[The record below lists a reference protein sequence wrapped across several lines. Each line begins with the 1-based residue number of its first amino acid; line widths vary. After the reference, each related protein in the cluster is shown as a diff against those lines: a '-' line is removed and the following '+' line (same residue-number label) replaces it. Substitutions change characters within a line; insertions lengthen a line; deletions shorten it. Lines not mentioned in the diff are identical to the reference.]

1 MDQAERKD
9 TAQHALVYVGIAVAV
24 VVILVLLWYAIDVVL
39 LAFVGVLAA
48 ILLRAPADW
57 LSERFGWREGW
68 SLALRGAVLLGVL
81 IVGGVLGR
89 GILAQ
94 ALALVDRIPEIV
106 EGFRQELGKSDVGKR
121 LVALADTSG
130 MFSSGG
136 VQVLGR
142 GLGLIGS
149 TFGVVA
155 NVMIVAFFAV
165 FMAAQPHMYVEGA
178 LHLFARKKRERMREV
193 LYEIGR
199 VLRRWLVGQTALAV
213 CVAILTGAGLILE
226 APFPFALALL
236 AGLMEFVPYIGPFLA
251 AIPAVMVGSRTA
263 RTSRS
268 ILARYSSAYSSWKA
282 TCSRRSCS
290 SAVHLPPAAI
300 LFAQVLMGAIVGA
313 LGVAVATLLAAA
325 VMVAVG
331 CSTSRTRSATRT
343 PRGTSAAPNRCRS
356 TPGSDPTRRGRRA
369 IRRGTRPAGPRRRAG
384 GIPGRAAGPGPR
396 EPVVVA
402 ALAPVD
408 PDAVGLRE
416 REERSLRR
424 GAARRARASAVL
436 VQHRSN
442 HAVPLV
448 VAVAPSGK
456 IFVLRT
462 STA

>member
-9 TAQHALVYVGIAVAV
+9 TAQHALVYVGVAVAV

-57 LSERFGWREGW
+57 ISERFGWREGW
-68 SLALRGAVLLGVL
+68 SLALVGAVLLGVL
-81 IVGGVLGR
+81 IVGGVLFGR

-106 EGFRQELGKSDVGKR
+106 EGFRQELGKTDLGKR
-121 LVALADTSG
+121 LVALADMSG

-213 CVAILTGAGLILE
+213 CVAVLTGTGLILLG

-251 AIPAVMVGSRTA
+251 AIPAVMVGFTNGPD
-263 RTSRS
+263 
-268 ILARYSSAYSSWKA
+268 LALYIAALFIGVQLLESYVLAPLVQQR
-282 TCSRRSCS
+282 
-290 SAVHLPPAAI
+290 AVHLPPAAI

-313 LGVAVATLLAAA
+313 LGVAVATPLAAA

-331 CSTSRTRSATRT
+331 MLYVEDALGDKSATR
-343 PRGTSAAPNRCRS
+343 N
-356 TPGSDPTRRGRRA
+356 
-369 IRRGTRPAGPRRRAG
+369 
-384 GIPGRAAGPGPR
+384 
-396 EPVVVA
+396 
-402 ALAPVD
+402 
-408 PDAVGLRE
+408 
-416 REERSLRR
+416 
-424 GAARRARASAVL
+424 
-436 VQHRSN
+436 
-442 HAVPLV
+442 
-448 VAVAPSGK
+448 
-456 IFVLRT
+456 
-462 STA
+462 